1 MIRKARSVNTIIPT
15 GDSTAILPAGEN
27 VTPIKVFGNESI
39 RNSFDSI
46 CLEQAVNCRQAPGVS
61 EVILN
66 PDAHCGYGA
75 PIGCVL
81 ASPTHIYP
89 GPVGFDIKCS
99 MSLLQTDLPEDAVN
113 DKRTRR
119 ELIHA
124 INRRIPTGAG
134 KGARHVPN
142 GRRVSKSLGNEVLTH
157 GACHKVTSEL
167 GIPAH
172 WTQRCEDSF
181 HAGHDGQI
189 DSLVRRLEELQ
200 HGRSLPNYDRKIE
213 QLGSYGGGNHFGEC
227 EIVDIRNDG
236 PSKRAASIFGLQHRK
251 IAFLS
256 HCGSRGIGHS
266 LATGQF
272 RALEEHFDRWR
283 IPYPAGDK
291 QLVYAP
297 LGTAEADNYLNDMAM
312 GANFATVNH
321 LLINAL
327 VLEAF
332 QEIIPGTQGELVYFI
347 SHNIA
352 QKEIIN
358 GVPTWVHRKGAT
370 RALPAGHATLEQ
382 TPFANMGHPIL
393 LPGNP
398 QAGSV
403 VMVGLPGAEK
413 SCYSVNH
420 GAGRRLG
427 RRRAIKELDQQEV
440 DASFEA
446 ADILT
451 NCRRYPKDE
460 APAAYKDFEQV
471 VQSVESAGLARQV
484 ARLHARFV
492 IKDASAADD

>member
-1 MIRKARSVNTIIPT
+1 VNQLIPT
-15 GDSTAILPAGEN
+15 GDATAILPAGDHIAP
-27 VTPIKVFGNESI
+27 VKVFGNESI
-39 RNSFDSI
+39 RNSFDAI
-46 CLEQAVNCRQAPGVS
+46 CLQQAVNCRQAPGVT

-99 MSLLQTDLPEDAVN
+99 MSLLQTNLPEDAVD

-124 INRRIPTGAG
+124 ISRRIPTGAG
-134 KGARHVPN
+134 KGSRHVPQ
-142 GRRVSKSLGNEVLTH
+142 GRQVTHSIGNEVLTT
-157 GACHKVTSEL
+157 GASHTVTKEL
-167 GIPAH
+167 QIPAL
-172 WTQRCEDSF
+172 WTERCEDAF
-181 HAGHDGQI
+181 HTGHDGNT
-189 DSLVRRLEELQ
+189 DSLRHRLEELQ
-200 HGRSLPNYDRKIE
+200 RGKGFQNYNRKIE

-227 EIVDIRNDG
+227 EIVDIKNDEH
-236 PSKRAASIFGLQHRK
+236 SKSIASVFGLQHRK

-256 HCGSRGIGHS
+256 HCGSRGIGHR

-272 RALEEHFDRWR
+272 RALEEQFDRWK

-297 LGTAEADNYLNDMAM
+297 LGTKEADNYLNDMAM

-332 QEIIPGTQGELVYFI
+332 QEVIPGTQGNLVYFI

-352 QKEIIN
+352 QQETLK

-370 RALPAGHATLEQ
+370 RALPAGHTTLVN
-382 TPFANMGHPIL
+382 TPFADTGHPIL

-398 QAGSV
+398 QAGSA
-403 VMVGLPGAEK
+403 VMVGLPGAEM

-427 RRRAIKELDQQEV
+427 RRRAIRELDQQQV
-440 DASFEA
+440 DASFDE

-451 NCRRYPKDE
+451 NCRRYPRDE

-471 VQSVESAGLARQV
+471 VQSVESAGLAKQV

-492 IKDASAADD
+492 IKDASSADD